1 MSIRVEELVSYAKS
15 INLNSADEIQLRA
28 VVSRAYYAAYH
39 DCLSWHTTLPTPGSA
54 GQAQG
59 GAHTILI
66 AQLTSPTVKGEEST
80 KSKMRG
86 YRLKTLK
93 QLRTKADYFLDE
105 NLVADEAAQ
114 SVVDTE
120 AILAI
125 A

>member
-1 MSIRVEELVSYAKS
+1 MSIRVEELVGYAKS
-15 INLNSADEIQLRA
+15 VKLDSADEIQLRA

-39 DCLSWHTTLPTPGSA
+39 DCLKWHGALSTPGSA

-59 GAHTILI
+59 GTHVVLI
-66 AQLTSPTVKGEEST
+66 TQLTTPTVKGAEVM

-93 QLRTKADYFLDE
+93 QLRTKADYFLDQD
-105 NLVADEAAQ
+105 LVTDEAAQ
-114 SVVDTE
+114 SVVDAE